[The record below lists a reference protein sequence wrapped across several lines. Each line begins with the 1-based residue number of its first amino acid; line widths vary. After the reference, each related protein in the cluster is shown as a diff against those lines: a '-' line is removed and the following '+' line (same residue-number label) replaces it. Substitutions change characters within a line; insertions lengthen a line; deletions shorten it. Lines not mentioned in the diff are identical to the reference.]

1 MLTVYQ
7 IILYYL
13 TIQIILPEFSTL
25 KMESR
30 DLKSLF
36 TEMLSNWRA
45 LESDKTTDIENSINL
60 CSEIS
65 SRIESLSLF
74 SDNEEIEEVS
84 TSSLR
89 FMPIKYFEAK
99 FRLKPHERNP
109 QLESLKCI
117 ME

>member
-1 MLTVYQ
+1 
-7 IILYYL
+7 
-13 TIQIILPEFSTL
+13 
-25 KMESR
+25 MESR